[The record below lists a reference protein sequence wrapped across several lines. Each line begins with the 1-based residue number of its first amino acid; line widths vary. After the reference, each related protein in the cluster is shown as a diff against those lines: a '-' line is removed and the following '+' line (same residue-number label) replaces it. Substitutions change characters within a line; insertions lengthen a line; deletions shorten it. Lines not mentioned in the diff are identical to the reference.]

1 MKASARLHRFSV
13 ILLLAF
19 FALSVPILS
28 FVLIFSYLENSRSMR
43 QVLEFDI
50 QRAQS
55 SIARTVVDFFGE
67 AVRAVEG
74 LSSLAAYEREL
85 LRSSQGSGVLISSLV
100 AIEHLDGISVSFED
114 GSSAGATRIDDLR
127 RVTQPDIPPSAVWHT
142 FDFAPSSART
152 ERRRQQVFYDT
163 WPHVLTTQR
172 DIANYDPRG
181 LPSYQSAKS
190 SMRTTITKPSLNPAT
205 GEHIISVSTPIIRN
219 GEFQGV
225 VNANFNVSEISNFLA
240 INNVTPHSI
249 SAIIDGEGK
258 VIAPP
263 VIEEISESPTR
274 ATELWNLIRDVKTR
288 VSDAFKHLDTGDAA
302 LPLKTFTIDSE
313 LDALSLITVENRFG
327 LDWRL
332 LIITPKKDFI
342 GPLQDTNDS
351 ILWLLAAVIPIQ
363 LILIIRFARRIAQ
376 GIEIMSGD
384 IHEIRSMELATPLR
398 PNFTPHVR
406 EIAELQEGIGLLR
419 SALRSFAQY
428 IPVGVVRHLIESSRP
443 LELGVEK
450 RRLTLLFSDLENFS
464 GVAEKLTPDELLEQL
479 SATFSCIT
487 NIVAEE
493 LGTVDKFIGDAVM
506 AFWGAP
512 TEIPNHA
519 LCGCKAAL
527 RIASD
532 IRTLNQAW
540 QEQGRPTLPIRIGL
554 NTAEVLVGNIGT
566 PDRLSYTA
574 LGDGVNVASR
584 LEGINKEFGTTICI
598 SEDLY
603 KEVAESVE
611 ARPLGLM
618 SVKGRT
624 AQTMVYELVGIKVS
638 PTRKQKLREP
648 AQIYTD

>member
-1 MKASARLHRFSV
+1 
-13 ILLLAF
+13 
-19 FALSVPILS
+19 
-28 FVLIFSYLENSRSMR
+28 
-43 QVLEFDI
+43 
-50 QRAQS
+50 
-55 SIARTVVDFFGE
+55 
-67 AVRAVEG
+67 
-74 LSSLAAYEREL
+74 
-85 LRSSQGSGVLISSLV
+85 
-100 AIEHLDGISVSFED
+100 
-114 GSSAGATRIDDLR
+114 
-127 RVTQPDIPPSAVWHT
+127 
-142 FDFAPSSART
+142 
-152 ERRRQQVFYDT
+152 
-163 WPHVLTTQR
+163 
-172 DIANYDPRG
+172 
-181 LPSYQSAKS
+181 
-190 SMRTTITKPSLNPAT
+190 MRTTITKPSLNPAT

>member
-1 MKASARLHRFSV
+1 
-13 ILLLAF
+13 
-19 FALSVPILS
+19 
-28 FVLIFSYLENSRSMR
+28 
-43 QVLEFDI
+43 
-50 QRAQS
+50 
-55 SIARTVVDFFGE
+55 
-67 AVRAVEG
+67 
-74 LSSLAAYEREL
+74 
-85 LRSSQGSGVLISSLV
+85 
-100 AIEHLDGISVSFED
+100 
-114 GSSAGATRIDDLR
+114 
-127 RVTQPDIPPSAVWHT
+127 
-142 FDFAPSSART
+142 
-152 ERRRQQVFYDT
+152 
-163 WPHVLTTQR
+163 
-172 DIANYDPRG
+172 
-181 LPSYQSAKS
+181 
-190 SMRTTITKPSLNPAT
+190 
-205 GEHIISVSTPIIRN
+205 
-219 GEFQGV
+219 
-225 VNANFNVSEISNFLA
+225 
-240 INNVTPHSI
+240 
-249 SAIIDGEGK
+249 
-258 VIAPP
+258 
-263 VIEEISESPTR
+263 
-274 ATELWNLIRDVKTR
+274 
-288 VSDAFKHLDTGDAA
+288 
-302 LPLKTFTIDSE
+302 
-313 LDALSLITVENRFG
+313 
-327 LDWRL
+327 
-332 LIITPKKDFI
+332 
-342 GPLQDTNDS
+342 
-351 ILWLLAAVIPIQ
+351 
-363 LILIIRFARRIAQ
+363 
-376 GIEIMSGD
+376 
-384 IHEIRSMELATPLR
+384 
-398 PNFTPHVR
+398 
-406 EIAELQEGIGLLR
+406 
-419 SALRSFAQY
+419 
-428 IPVGVVRHLIESSRP
+428 VRHLIESSRP

-487 NIVAEE
+487 TIVTEE

-532 IRTLNQAW
+532 IRNLNQAW